1 MTSVGLRNLSA
12 APTQSCTLGC
22 SWFLWQPVLFSG
34 LMNQG
39 MVRLGLPQGRACCPS
54 CWHDGGRYPQTLR
67 PSRSPKVT
75 PFPGSHI
82 QCWLRTGVQRPRPW
96 GQQVTKLGR
105 QASSAHPLCFAQ
117 PPSTGTSD
125 ALLYWASC
133 PNVSLTFPSLWGCQ
147 PLVPRTP
154 TSLAPSLLDFLD
166 LASSYPL
173 LIDWYQNCFLGVD
186 QWPSLITPG
195 YFFSFS
201 RTSLGPHPGTL
212 STGWGEASW
221 NLSFWPH
228 IPPPPESSLQP
239 HSFLLAL
246 VNCNADSSSFLN
258 LDILPSTQTWPV

>member
-1 MTSVGLRNLSA
+1 M
-12 APTQSCTLGC
+12 
-22 SWFLWQPVLFSG
+22 
-34 LMNQG
+34 
-39 MVRLGLPQGRACCPS
+39 
-54 CWHDGGRYPQTLR
+54 
-67 PSRSPKVT
+67 
-75 PFPGSHI
+75 
-82 QCWLRTGVQRPRPW
+82 
-96 GQQVTKLGR
+96 R
-105 QASSAHPLCFAQ
+105 QASSAHPLCFAK

-125 ALLYWASC
+125 ALLYRASC
-133 PNVSLTFPSLWGCQ
+133 PTVSLTFPSLWGCQ

-201 RTSLGPHPGTL
+201 RTSLGPHSGTL

-228 IPPPPESSLQP
+228 IPPPPRIFPPTRLLPPGSGELQCRLLLLPESGHLAIHPKVTSLASLFCFVSPRVPAWGLCSCAALSLPQMSQAMQSCWGFGHP
-239 HSFLLAL
+239 IHCADAAFPSHNHPLWSRPRSHHHSTLA
-246 VNCNADSSSFLN
+246 A
-258 LDILPSTQTWPV
+258 